1 MDMVTKKPDVAPTEV
16 SPKTKRRIYSPAFKR
31 QILEEA
37 DAVAGEYGKVT
48 ALLRRNGLYSSHL
61 TEWRRARDTGVLPEL
76 MPLARGPAPAAAP
89 TEAELRVRELEQQLT
104 RMTLRAERAEML
116 VTLQKKLVGLFST
129 DPTPDD
135 ETP

>member
-16 SPKTKRRIYSPAFKR
+16 SPKTKRRVFKR

-76 MPLARGPAPAAAP
+76 TPPARGPAPAAAP

-129 DPTPDD
+129 EPTSDG